1 MSRELVP
8 TNSPSSE
15 TLEGTIITAGE
26 IAAKANTIRAREYDN
41 AYTFADAMREQRPQR
56 VFSYAEA
63 TFDGNR
69 QQVSFMGTDRSMH
82 GYGAVVHT
90 REEQI
95 AMTNTIWSAIEEIEA
110 SEADGK
116 INYDPQSGHIY
127 QIFEADETTNEAD
140 GYAAQVNNWLTAVG
154 ETVADTTNETGYVQ
168 YLANANATT
177 TVDFTRGNLHMVTTL
192 NSRAGHDIHTVQ
204 AAFPDVALQDNAPV
218 VRWQQFIQS

>member
-1 MSRELVP
+1 MSQELVP

-15 TLEGTIITAGE
+15 TLEGTIITAE
-26 IAAKANTIRAREYDN
+26 KIARANTIKAHEYN
-41 AYTFADAMREQRPQR
+41 NPYAFADAMREQRPQR
-56 VFSYAEA
+56 VFSYAEV
-63 TFDGNR
+63 TFDGSR

-95 AMTNTIWSAIEEIEA
+95 AITSTIWGAIEEIKA

-116 INYDPQSGHIY
+116 INYDPQSGDIY

-154 ETVADTTNETGYVQ
+154 EALADTTDETGYVQ
-168 YLANANATT
+168 YLGNANAT
-177 TVDFTRGNLHMVTTL
+177 TVDFTRGNVHMVTTL
-192 NSRAGHDIHTVQ
+192 NSQAGHDIRTVQ